1 MPKTSSLS
9 RSLADIRR
17 RTRGLSSVAAV
28 ATGGLLGSAARTGIG
43 AWIPTSGTGFPT
55 AVVSVNLTGSLLIGL
70 FLARRERAVGTR
82 LSLHFW
88 AIGVLGS
95 FTTFSTFSIDLFEML
110 SEGRQL
116 TALSYLAASIFGGLG
131 MALGGQRIGAAI
143 R

>member
-1 MPKTSSLS
+1 MVL
-9 RSLADIRR
+9 
-17 RTRGLSSVAAV
+17 
-28 ATGGLLGSAARTGIG
+28 
-43 AWIPTSGTGFPT
+43 
-55 AVVSVNLTGSLLIGL
+55 VNLTGSLLIGL

-82 LSLHFW
+82 LSLQFW

-110 SEGRQL
+110 SEGRLL